1 MPQLGWVND
10 SDGATEEKGWGCCAR
25 GRASQPKTEN
35 SRVQVFLWKVYVTMF
50 VHTCTCATRVH
61 KEGRKDTQCLTW
73 PSPERQMGMRLELYI
88 LVLRFELLHNVHSV
102 CS

>member
-1 MPQLGWVND
+1 MTPMEPLRRKG
-10 SDGATEEKGWGCCAR
+10 GAAVPEEGLP
-25 GRASQPKTEN
+25 QPKTEN
-35 SRVQVFLWKVYVTMF
+35 SGVQVFLWKVYVTMF

-61 KEGRKDTQCLTW
+61 KEGRKDTQWLTW

-88 LVLRFELLHNVHSV
+88 LVLRFELLHNAHSV